1 MTWLW
6 LQKMMMQ
13 LWLNISGT
21 KMKTKNET
29 FWIIQSADKLYILN
43 DHALTPR
50 VDRAQRFRTR
60 EDARK
65 NKKKYNPGSSE
76 KILHV
81 EVIPESYQII

>member
-1 MTWLW
+1 MVSRLG
-6 LQKMMMQ
+6 
-13 LWLNISGT
+13 NIMN
-21 KMKTKNET
+21 KK
-29 FWIIQSADKLYILN
+29 FWIIQSFDKMYVLN

-50 VDRAQRFRTR
+50 VDKAKRFHTR

-65 NKKKYNPGSSE
+65 DKKKYNPGSSE

>member
-1 MTWLW
+1 M
-6 LQKMMMQ
+6 
-13 LWLNISGT
+13 
-21 KMKTKNET
+21 KNEK
-29 FWIIQSADKLYILN
+29 FWIIQTAGMYVLN

-50 VDRAQRFRTR
+50 VDKAKRFHTR

-65 NKKKYNPGSSE
+65 DKKKYNPGSSE